1 MPKLEIRLNY
11 LIYYLLHQI
20 LKMKENI
27 KSNHLSKITDS
38 KPIIIT
44 KPQKAQ
50 KRTIMQ
56 ELVKKK

>member
-1 MPKLEIRLNY
+1 
-11 LIYYLLHQI
+11 
-20 LKMKENI
+20 MKENI